1 MWAFVF
7 LLAAAFM
14 AALPGR
20 WKLGRALSDQFQAAM
35 TVSMPSAGSFFA
47 PNDDDDDDEP
57 ILPRHHRWPEASQP
71 PPPPPQHHHNHTDAP
86 RVAIRF

>member
-47 PNDDDDDDEP
+47 PNDDDDDDDEP

-71 PPPPPQHHHNHTDAP
+71 PPQQHHHTHTEAP

>member
-47 PNDDDDDDEP
+47 PNDDDDDDNEP
-57 ILPRHHRWPEASQP
+57 ILPRHHRWPEPAQP
-71 PPPPPQHHHNHTDAP
+71 PPQQHHHNHTEAP